1 MNNETV
7 VPHFVVESGF
17 GGPAVLPA
25 ILVLYGFESHFQQW
39 LEISS
44 FLSNGEGLLNS
55 RPVSARVLPDS
66 NMVAKNGPYPALF
79 AGGRDRIHDDS
90 AFGLPADCFYS

>member
-44 FLSNGEGLLNS
+44 FLSNSEGLVIS
-55 RPVSARVLPDS
+55 RQVSARVLPDP
-66 NMVAKNGPYPALF
+66 NKVTRMVLI
-79 AGGRDRIHDDS
+79 RH
-90 AFGLPADCFYS
+90 